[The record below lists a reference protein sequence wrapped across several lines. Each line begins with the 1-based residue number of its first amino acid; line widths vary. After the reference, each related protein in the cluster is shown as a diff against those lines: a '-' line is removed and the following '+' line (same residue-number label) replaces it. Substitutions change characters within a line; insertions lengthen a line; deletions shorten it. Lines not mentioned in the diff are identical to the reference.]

1 MAPLLALDA
10 AASLLTDT
18 LHERGHREPASR
30 TLHTRRRARR
40 LLQRH
45 SALRN
50 SATPPWTA
58 CRCNVSAAVRL
69 SSAGA
74 LDRALR
80 VHAPPDWSPSG
91 WPPELAAMLARGVVR
106 RGNPDRLLRAMR
118 AARRGEP
125 VVVVGVGSSL
135 AGINGGAVGAWQD
148 RFSNLTYIDPLHR
161 VTGDVFVPGWL
172 LPIFD
177 AIAPHRHRHPNSTL
191 VNVAQPGSPLGVYRT
206 CTRQLVPPRA
216 DVIVVDAAVID
227 EQRSNLENVLRR
239 LLALQGAP
247 AVILA
252 NFVRWCDPEVGP
264 CDARCQRMPQHVRL
278 NSNRKMAANGSC
290 YQQPYLNSSLARAAR
305 REAPLNELADHY
317 DLPVLS
323 ARAAFSDAVARGLAG
338 FDPRKLTSDSLH
350 PLLCTLDDLER
361 GGHGACRGSL
371 LLSSLVV
378 SYVHSV
384 FDAARSPHA
393 HDGGGGGASARP
405 LPPLLWQ
412 PPRKQRRGDE
422 IDQACFAWGASRAK
436 PPPVVATEGFRY
448 TETDTATEWEAAP
461 GPARRPK
468 PGFTAFAP
476 GSRLKLRLDTRGLCA
491 ADERG
496 RCTVA
501 PARKLSLNLMYLSS
515 YSAMGQGAVTC
526 DGGCSC
532 ERTEFDAYRGAEA
545 SQRDVSLWQE
555 VAVGSVVMRPSAESC
570 DIAVA
575 VLNTTRS
582 GGHKVKLRGVT
593 LSAWPV
599 LVE

>member
-1 MAPLLALDA
+1 
-10 AASLLTDT
+10 
-18 LHERGHREPASR
+18 
-30 TLHTRRRARR
+30 
-40 LLQRH
+40 
-45 SALRN
+45 
-50 SATPPWTA
+50 
-58 CRCNVSAAVRL
+58 VRL

-106 RGNPDRLLRAMR
+106 RGTPDRLLRAMR

-148 RFSNLTYIDPLHR
+148 RHSRLTYIDPLHR

-264 CDARCQRMPQHVRL
+264 CDARCQRMPEHVRL
-278 NSNRKMAANGSC
+278 KSNRQMAADGSC

-323 ARAAFSDAVARGLAG
+323 ARAAFSDAVVRGLAG
-338 FDPRKLTSDSLH
+338 FDPRNLTSDSL
-350 PLLCTLDDLER
+350 R
-361 GGHGACRGSL
+361 
-371 LLSSLVV
+371 LS
-378 SYVHSV
+378 
-384 FDAARSPHA
+384 
-393 HDGGGGGASARP
+393 
-405 LPPLLWQ
+405 
-412 PPRKQRRGDE
+412 
-422 IDQACFAWGASRAK
+422 
-436 PPPVVATEGFRY
+436 
-448 TETDTATEWEAAP
+448 
-461 GPARRPK
+461 
-468 PGFTAFAP
+468 
-476 GSRLKLRLDTRGLCA
+476 
-491 ADERG
+491 
-496 RCTVA
+496 
-501 PARKLSLNLMYLSS
+501 
-515 YSAMGQGAVTC
+515 
-526 DGGCSC
+526 
-532 ERTEFDAYRGAEA
+532 
-545 SQRDVSLWQE
+545 
-555 VAVGSVVMRPSAESC
+555 
-570 DIAVA
+570 
-575 VLNTTRS
+575 
-582 GGHKVKLRGVT
+582 
-593 LSAWPV
+593 
-599 LVE
+599 